1 MLIVG
6 FIPFFVN
13 LCRLGAAVYQ
23 IFIFQKYNTGCLRY
37 VFGPETN
44 KTTINQVTYFLV
56 PNIAEQRV
64 SAASGRLSMLGV
76 GRVPIFHTE
85 FHWVDAALRLTVR
98 HWRWKGWVFLPF
110 FPRNFK
116 SIEYLRAITFD
127 FLMANPFTVVPRA
140 NTLRV
145 NRGGRL

>member
-37 VFGPETN
+37 VFDPETN

-56 PNIAEQRV
+56 PNIAERKLQP
-64 SAASGRLSMLGV
+64 RLVDYQCWEWVEYPFFTLNFIGLTLHFVLLCGIGV
-76 GRVPIFHTE
+76 GKVGFWLFFLIISKVLSICEQLCLFFYGQPIHSCST
-85 FHWVDAALRLTVR
+85 
-98 HWRWKGWVFLPF
+98 G
-110 FPRNFK
+110 
-116 SIEYLRAITFD
+116 EYTQS
-127 FLMANPFTVVPRA
+127 
-140 NTLRV
+140 
-145 NRGGRL
+145 